1 MSDYL
6 RVGVVT
12 TTHGVKGEMKVFPTT
27 DDMSRFSRLKE
38 LKAITRKGE
47 VTWKIQGVKY
57 FKQFVI
63 LKVEGIDDMDTAA
76 LYRNTDLMIPKE
88 EALPLEENE
97 YYLSDIIGLTVV
109 TEDGKEFGEVVEV
122 LQTGANDCYEIRRPG
137 EKNTVLLPAI
147 ASCVLKVDLEQHR
160 MVVRIPEGLL

>member
-109 TEDGKEFGEVVEV
+109 TEEGKEFGEVVEV

-147 ASCVLKVDLEQHR
+147 ASCVLKVDLEQHQ
-160 MVVRIPEGLL
+160 MVVWIPEGLL